1 MAIKPEIVASIR
13 EIRVYNRHMLR
24 SLWISLRELLLPSHC
39 AACGSPAPR
48 DDRFALCEACG
59 RALAG
64 LVEVLY
70 CPRCGRGAGPYSFD
84 LDGCGMCRRKSVPY
98 DGVARIGPYAEPL
111 RDLVLTYKYGRRREL
126 GPVLGRLLAERV
138 ALAPWA
144 DRVDMV
150 VPVPLHWRRR
160 VGRGFNQAA
169 GLAGEVVRATRRRL
183 VSRPLLRVRSTV
195 HQTRLPPS
203 RRAENVRGAFAVRGR
218 AATLAGRR
226 ILLVDDVLTSG
237 ATMGECARTLK
248 RAGAAS
254 VYAAVVAVAGPHEPG
269 PW

>member
-1 MAIKPEIVASIR
+1 
-13 EIRVYNRHMLR
+13 MLR
-24 SLWISLRELLLPSHC
+24 SLWVALRELVLPTHC
-39 AACGSPAPR
+39 VACERRAPR
-48 DDRFALCEACG
+48 DAPFTLCSACG
-59 RALAG
+59 RAMAG
-64 LVEVLY
+64 LIEVLH
-70 CPRCGRGAGPYSFD
+70 CPRCGRGAGPHAFD
-84 LDGCGMCRRKSVPY
+84 LDGCSLCRGRPLRY
-98 DGVARIGPYAEPL
+98 DGLARVGPYKDPL
-111 RDLVLTYKYGRRREL
+111 KSLILAYKYGRQQDL

-144 DRVDMV
+144 DLVDLV

-183 VSRPLLRVRSTV
+183 VSRPLLRVRSTA

-218 AATLAGRR
+218 AAALAGKH

-254 VYAAVVAVAGPHEPG
+254 VYAAVAAVAGPHEPG